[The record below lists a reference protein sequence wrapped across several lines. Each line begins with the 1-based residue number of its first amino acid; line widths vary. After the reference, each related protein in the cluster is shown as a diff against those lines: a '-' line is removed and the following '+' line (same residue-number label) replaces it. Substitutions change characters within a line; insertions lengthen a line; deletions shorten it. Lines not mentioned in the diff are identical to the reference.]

1 MGGCLDFTFCTLF
14 LCWMKHLKTIF
25 LQSAS
30 ILKLAGFR
38 TQTDGFMCLC
48 VCVLHTLVLFSV
60 FNWTNQDV
68 LNWLE
73 HYVELPQY
81 SGAFIEN
88 QITGRHLP
96 FIAINSGQILQNTLS
111 ITDGQHKQK
120 IQLRAMDVILFG
132 PPVQRGR
139 WKETILEIAALLMV
153 CGMAYVLWQRR
164 LSKAH
169 MDSFM
174 EDLRL
179 KEEEI
184 NRLRSKFEAIE
195 RESTDAPGIDCQEDP
210 SPPIMMSP
218 TPNSSDG
225 SEDDS
230 ASICK

>member
-1 MGGCLDFTFCTLF
+1 MYKWSIGHNYYDFVNNIIIND
-14 LCWMKHLKTIF
+14 LK
-25 LQSAS
+25 
-30 ILKLAGFR
+30 FR
-38 TQTDGFMCLC
+38 HAWFT
-48 VCVLHTLVLFSV
+48 VV

-73 HYVELPQY
+73 HYVELPEY

-96 FIAINSGQILQNTLS
+96 HIAINSGQILQNTLL

-132 PPVQRGR
+132 PPVQHDH
-139 WKETILEIAALLMV
+139 WKDTILEIAAFLMV
-153 CGMAYVLWQRR
+153 CGTVYALWQRR

-184 NRLRSKFEAIE
+184 NRLKSKFEAIE
-195 RESTDAPGIDCQEDP
+195 RESTDAPGIASECQEDIDDS

-218 TPNSSDG
+218 APSSSDG
-225 SEDDS
+225 SEDDTS
-230 ASICK
+230 STSQCK